1 MFNLGSHK
9 KEPLA
14 SCQTILWPKTTDD
27 SDPTST
33 SPGNAIIDLSVL
45 RVMLPTAMCKTS
57 TEAQR
62 TGRYPEPT
70 LCDSPPLARITADD
84 TDQHHTLH
92 SRKSSVRKDLLPSME
107 AGVKEEQLAN
117 QRADTDLERDASDS
131 RARRKR
137 LGKSS
142 RFALVNQS
150 LHSHTLGA
158 CWWTEYAIN
167 DEDSEVVLPEAIWR
181 IHSTLQEGAPDI
193 LSARLS
199 LSRQLARTEY
209 SNVYEATLDQT
220 TPVVVKVL
228 DLSKRPL
235 IANALAE
242 ASVLDSLRGWK
253 GCVQLMG
260 CGRTSSGQVQL
271 VLQKCDEDL
280 RHWRRRTLHL
290 SPLRLLSTFQGA
302 VELVSDLHKRGVA
315 HCDLKMDNIL
325 LLNGQLLL
333 ADFSEAVAFSSPEQA
348 KLRDCRGTQCYECP
362 EMCIGDTTDARAAD
376 VWALGCLLYE
386 LVVGADACL
395 FSRPCSCL
403 RAVENGPD
411 WWEEKELHALQHAC
425 SGFVQMP
432 GLFEDIKG
440 LLEAMLTSPQQR
452 LTSKQV
458 LHRTSDVLQRL
469 QAYCQSAAE
478 RRRSAFVVRR

>member
-1 MFNLGSHK
+1 SEPARHLQQLALHTAPLQPQPGYIQ

-14 SCQTILWPKTTDD
+14 SCQTILWPKLTDD

-107 AGVKEEQLAN
+107 AGGKEEQLAN

-220 TPVVVKVL
+220 TPVVVKASQTP
-228 DLSKRPL
+228 LSALSSWVNATWHNTEQPHLWQPL
-235 IANALAE
+235 TAL
-242 ASVLDSLRGWK
+242 V
-253 GCVQLMG
+253 
-260 CGRTSSGQVQL
+260 T
-271 VLQKCDEDL
+271 
-280 RHWRRRTLHL
+280 
-290 SPLRLLSTFQGA
+290 
-302 VELVSDLHKRGVA
+302 
-315 HCDLKMDNIL
+315 
-325 LLNGQLLL
+325 
-333 ADFSEAVAFSSPEQA
+333 
-348 KLRDCRGTQCYECP
+348 
-362 EMCIGDTTDARAAD
+362 
-376 VWALGCLLYE
+376 
-386 LVVGADACL
+386 
-395 FSRPCSCL
+395 
-403 RAVENGPD
+403 
-411 WWEEKELHALQHAC
+411 
-425 SGFVQMP
+425 
-432 GLFEDIKG
+432 
-440 LLEAMLTSPQQR
+440 
-452 LTSKQV
+452 
-458 LHRTSDVLQRL
+458 
-469 QAYCQSAAE
+469 
-478 RRRSAFVVRR
+478 